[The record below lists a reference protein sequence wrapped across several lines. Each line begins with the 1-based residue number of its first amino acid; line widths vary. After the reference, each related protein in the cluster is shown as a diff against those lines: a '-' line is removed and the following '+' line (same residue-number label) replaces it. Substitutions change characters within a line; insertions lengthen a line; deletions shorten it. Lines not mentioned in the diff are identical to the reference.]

1 MTARWDR
8 LASAIATLGGVG
20 RARRAPGTM
29 GTLASV
35 PVAALLQ
42 LAGPAVLAAGLV
54 VVIVAG
60 TWAAEVVCRTS
71 GRKDPREVVVDE
83 MAGYLL
89 TILLAPTGWIW
100 LGVGFA
106 LFRLFDIGKPWPVS
120 VLERL
125 PGGWGVM
132 ADDLAAGLLAGLI
145 IMLVVWSGLA

>member
-1 MTARWDR
+1 MMARWDR
-8 LASAIATLGGVG
+8 LADAIATLGGVG

-42 LAGPAVLAAGLV
+42 QGGPTALAVALV
-54 VVIVAG
+54 VVTVAG
-60 TWAAEVVCRTS
+60 TWSAGVVCRVS

-120 VLERL
+120 ALERL